1 MAEHKKGHKGTV
13 STLRYN
19 RQRRRT
25 KKGLEKPIEYT
36 TTVEEAA
43 LALVM

>member
-1 MAEHKKGHKGTV
+1 MAERKKGHKGTV

-19 RQRRRT
+19 RQRRRI